1 MEFGTLVTAFIGA
14 FTTFLSGF
22 TSWFFTRRKYNAE
35 VDSTAIDNIEASLK
49 VYQDM
54 VKDLGRKLD
63 VYGKIVDKSRG
74 DLIRVK
80 NVVINM
86 MGKIC
91 TVESCKNRCPY
102 SSEETETL
110 LKLLDFEVDESEFK
124 EEYNKEKMQYKKENR
139 RII

>member
-1 MEFGTLVTAFIGA
+1 MDLGVIITGIIGA
-14 FTTFLSGF
+14 FTTFCSGF
-22 TSWFFTRRKYNAE
+22 CSWIFTRKKYNAE

-74 DLIRVK
+74 DLIRIK

-102 SSEETETL
+102 TDEETNNL
-110 LKLLDFEVDESEFK
+110 LHLLDFDVDE
-124 EEYNKEKMQYKKENR
+124 EEYKESYNNETTS
-139 RII
+139 

>member
-1 MEFGTLVTAFIGA
+1 MEFGTLVTAIIGA
-14 FTTFLSGF
+14 CTTFLSGF

-54 VKDLGRKLD
+54 VRDLGKKLD

-74 DLIRVK
+74 DLIRIK

-102 SSEETETL
+102 TDEETSNL
-110 LKLLDFEVDESEFK
+110 LHLLDFDVDEV
-124 EEYNKEKMQYKKENR
+124 EYKENYNGTSS
-139 RII
+139 

>member
-1 MEFGTLVTAFIGA
+1 MEFGTLVAALIGA
-14 FTTFLSGF
+14 CTTFISGF
-22 TSWFFTRRKYNAE
+22 TSWLFTKRKYNAE

-63 VYGKIVDKSRG
+63 IYGKIVDKSRG

-102 SSEETETL
+102 TDEETNNL
-110 LKLLDFEVDESEFK
+110 LHLLDFDVDEV
-124 EEYNKEKMQYKKENR
+124 EYKENYNGTSS
-139 RII
+139 

>member
-1 MEFGTLVTAFIGA
+1 MDLGVIITALIGVV
-14 FTTFLSGF
+14 TTFFSGF
-22 TSWFFTRRKYNAE
+22 FSWVFTRRKYNAE
-35 VDSTAIDNIEASLK
+35 VDTTTLDNIEASLK

-54 VKDLGRKLD
+54 VRDLGKKLD

-74 DLIRVK
+74 DLIRIK

-102 SSEETETL
+102 TDEETNNL
-110 LKLLDFEVDESEFK
+110 LHLLNFDVDE
-124 EEYNKEKMQYKKENR
+124 EEYKENYGNEK
-139 RII
+139 

>member
-1 MEFGTLVTAFIGA
+1 MEFGTLVTALIGA
-14 FTTFLSGF
+14 CTTVFSGF
-22 TSWFFTRRKYNAE
+22 ASWFFTRRKYNAE

-54 VKDLGRKLD
+54 VKDLGKKLD

-74 DLIRVK
+74 DLIRIK

-102 SSEETETL
+102 TDEETNNL
-110 LKLLDFEVDESEFK
+110 LHLLDFDVDEV
-124 EEYNKEKMQYKKENR
+124 EYKENYKDER
-139 RII
+139 Q

>member
-1 MEFGTLVTAFIGA
+1 MEFGTLVTALIGA
-14 FTTFLSGF
+14 CTTFFSGF
-22 TSWFFTRRKYNAE
+22 ASWFFTRRKYNAE

-54 VKDLGRKLD
+54 VKDLGKKLD

-74 DLIRVK
+74 DLIRIK

-102 SSEETETL
+102 TDEETNNL
-110 LKLLDFEVDESEFK
+110 LHLLDFDVDEV
-124 EEYNKEKMQYKKENR
+124 EYKENYKDER
-139 RII
+139 Q

>member
-1 MEFGTLVTAFIGA
+1 MDLGVIITALIGVV
-14 FTTFLSGF
+14 TTFFSGF
-22 TSWFFTRRKYNAE
+22 FSWIFTRRKYNAE
-35 VDSTAIDNIEASLK
+35 VDTTTLDNIEASLK

-74 DLIRVK
+74 DLIRIK

-102 SSEETETL
+102 TEEETDNL
-110 LKLLDFEVDESEFK
+110 LHLLSFDVDEV
-124 EEYNKEKMQYKKENR
+124 EYKENYGNEK
-139 RII
+139 